1 MRFILLTTAAVLTLG
16 SAASANTDP
25 SGAKPDFPATPCN
38 IRMAT
43 TDGSN
48 AAGGTGVEESA
59 DSKGASPEQ
68 GNAGIMP
75 NSGAGSAKEKLLAS
89 IPAIKAAPASKLV
102 LRAKVLTNKSGQ
114 DLGVPMGS
122 QSGVSPRN
130 ATDGTS
136 VETSS
141 QGRKGKLH
149 NETIART

>member
-59 DSKGASPEQ
+59 DSKGASRTRQ
-68 GNAGIMP
+68 RRHNA
-75 NSGAGSAKEKLLAS
+75 E
-89 IPAIKAAPASKLV
+89 
-102 LRAKVLTNKSGQ
+102 
-114 DLGVPMGS
+114 LGCR
-122 QSGVSPRN
+122 QC
-130 ATDGTS
+130 
-136 VETSS
+136 
-141 QGRKGKLH
+141 
-149 NETIART
+149 

>member
-16 SAASANTDP
+16 SAASAITDP
-25 SGAKPDFPATPCN
+25 SGAKPDFPDMPCN

-75 NSGAGSAKEKLLAS
+75 NSGAQGAYQQVRPRSGCAYGL
-89 IPAIKAAPASKLV
+89 PV
-102 LRAKVLTNKSGQ
+102 GCLTQK
-114 DLGVPMGS
+114 
-122 QSGVSPRN
+122 R
-130 ATDGTS
+130 DG
-136 VETSS
+136 
-141 QGRKGKLH
+141 RP
-149 NETIART
+149 